1 MIIEVVTHLSHS
13 FCHWS
18 LILYWDLGQTCTDVK
33 LYMITFQDILVLL
46 INFNVLIT
54 LDSEVIIASDRALG
68 DIFELILYPI
78 NAFLL
83 FFILFLLG
91 LLFFRVGIR
100 GRWWWRFRFGCCLD
114 VIGRKEAFGVWLFKG
129 MTVPPAIIVGLQN

>member
-1 MIIEVVTHLSHS
+1 MV
-13 FCHWS
+13 
-18 LILYWDLGQTCTDVK
+18 
-33 LYMITFQDILVLL
+33 TFQDILVLL

-78 NAFLL
+78 NAFFL
-83 FFILFLLG
+83 FFMLFLLG

-100 GRWWWRFRFGCCLD
+100 GRWWWRFRFGCGLD
-114 VIGRKEAFGVWLFKG
+114 VIGRKEAFGVWLFKS
-129 MTVPPAIIVGLQN
+129 MTIPPAIIVGLQN